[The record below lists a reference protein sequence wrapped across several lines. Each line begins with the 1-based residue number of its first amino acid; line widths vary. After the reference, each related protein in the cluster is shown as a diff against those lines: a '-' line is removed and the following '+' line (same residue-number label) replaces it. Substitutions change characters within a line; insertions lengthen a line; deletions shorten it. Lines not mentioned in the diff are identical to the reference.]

1 MALRTGSQGGM
12 QMMFGLALL
21 STSSSQSYPPYTSD
35 NAQLHEMS
43 ADGEWSTTDTRG
55 TYAQFSLN
63 HSTITAEVA
72 IALDANGTVANACDE
87 NTITPNPGKIVVIRR
102 GQCRFLLKAWNVHL
116 SGAIAMIV
124 VDHDGRQRPPIMA
137 SGSEYIP
144 VRMLDMISIAVRH
157 SLGEHL
163 IQRVAAGEQ
172 VLLQIVHSEN
182 GSSDDDDAGDDHAG
196 RVISYTCGVAISAIV
211 LVMSTRV
218 CGRGP
223 NPLGNALAALAEAE
237 NRELEQCDEL
247 LKALEGYNFDTAQY
261 LENKGSPAS
270 PRPGRTPGDKQTDD
284 DGWPFPSLANSRFD
298 GPVLVISSESD
309 GAGPAPDGDI
319 EVPTCCVCLDNFEDD
334 ERVLRLPCRHEFH
347 DVCIAEWLRKH
358 RECPLCKDNVY
369 ERHFGGAGAGA
380 EMTESVPLLTGIPED
395 ARVQAS
401 PSPNGSDAT
410 DAHARPE
417 SAPTAAVPPTAA
429 SGSDSSHAMIS
440 PVKRP
445 LRDLGD
451 QPSTSSMDGLLA
463 NRSPSLGGPSP
474 ERNLEC
480 LSPPERNLSY
490 TDVVQMGAVQDVTA
504 VDHLGEGDADQVIEL
519 SGPLSRDAD
528 NDVFVATD
536 VVISDISPPNSGAF
550 FAIAGTVHSVST
562 L

>member
-1 MALRTGSQGGM
+1 M
-12 QMMFGLALL
+12 Q
-21 STSSSQSYPPYTSD
+21 
-35 NAQLHEMS
+35 
-43 ADGEWSTTDTRG
+43 
-55 TYAQFSLN
+55 
-63 HSTITAEVA
+63 AEVA

-124 VDHDGRQRPPIMA
+124 VDHDGRCVTCGVAWPVGRATMNMNYRSRRARVRPPGVLKDPALGGWIHPPVPRPLFLNRQRPPIMA

-182 GSSDDDDAGDDHAG
+182 GSSDDDDAGDDHAS